1 MLPQLG
7 HAVIGGEALQL
18 SVVELSTMAVRCV
31 LTDCQDWS
39 IALCACTSAEGKVRL
54 LSLEASGDLRSWEI
68 AISQGS
74 GVEASPRGAVRARGL
89 TLPLP

>member
-39 IALCACTSAEGKVRL
+39 VALCACTSAEGKVR
-54 LSLEASGDLRSWEI
+54 
-68 AISQGS
+68 
-74 GVEASPRGAVRARGL
+74 
-89 TLPLP
+89 